1 MNNRRPSFFLLP
13 PFFLFRFSFFL
24 SLPLLAGCTALGVAA
39 YKLSP
44 PPTIQAQYT
53 NLKNESVGVMVWA
66 DRGLR
71 IDWPSLQL
79 DLANEVQ
86 KKLSESKKKEVSG
99 ATFPVQPASIVRY
112 QRDNPQIEA
121 LQVTEVAPKLGVS
134 RLIYIELEDFA
145 TRSDMSVDLFRGQ
158 ARAAVRVVEVDAA
171 GNAKIAFENSKV
183 AAQFPAKTPRE
194 GLPTIGDARI
204 YAGLVD
210 ALATEVA
217 HLFIPYQ
224 VEE

>member
-1 MNNRRPSFFLLP
+1 MKKFKRQWAWALLLVLLP
-13 PFFLFRFSFFL
+13 SSFIL
-24 SLPLLAGCTALGVAA
+24 WLTGCAALGVAA

-44 PPTIQAQYT
+44 PPTIQPQYK
-53 NLKNESVGVMVWA
+53 NLKGQSVGVMVWA

-79 DLANEVQ
+79 DLANAVQ
-86 KKLSESKKKEVSG
+86 KKLSESKKKEMTG
-99 ATFPVQPASIVRY
+99 TAFPVQPASIVRY
-112 QRDNPQIEA
+112 QKDHPEVEA
-121 LQVTEVAPKLGVS
+121 MQVTDVAPRLGVS
-134 RLIYIELEDFA
+134 RLIYVELEDFA

-158 ARAAVRVVEVDAA
+158 ARGAVRVVEVDPA
-171 GNAKIAFENSKV
+171 GNAKVAFENSKV